1 MPSDTRARLSLQRL
15 LRLSSVFTRRSPSA
29 PFKPLL
35 LCTLLF
41 TSTMLATATTFR
53 ELSLDELFNR
63 AEISFYGAVREVTTE
78 NREGEPYTLVTFEVT
93 RPLGSAPVEAAEG
106 ETPTVQL
113 AFYGGTLPNGQT
125 VSVEGMP
132 EFALGD
138 EVLVLAY
145 DAPYYSPIV
154 GFSQGLWRRT
164 PGGLE
169 DPFGRVLSL
178 NAAGALVRGGD
189 NTDVQAVLAAVGA
202 RLERVQGAGQ

>member
-1 MPSDTRARLSLQRL
+1 MSIQQVSLKTCARWL
-15 LRLSSVFTRRSPSA
+15 A
-29 PFKPLL
+29 
-35 LCTLLF
+35 TLALALGM
-41 TSTMLATATTFR
+41 SATATTFR

-78 NREGEPYTLVTFEVT
+78 NRQGEPYTLVTFEVT
-93 RPLGSAPVEAAEG
+93 RPLGSAPAEATEG
-106 ETPTVQL
+106 EAPTVQL

-132 EFALGD
+132 EFTLGD

-169 DPFGRVLSL
+169 DTVGRTLSL

-189 NTDVQAVLAAVGA
+189 NTDVQAVLGAVQT
-202 RLERVQGAGQ
+202 RLERPQ